1 MSINQSTDL
10 LAKLLAT
17 ENITVKQAPEAKTAM
32 FDLKNR
38 VLILPVWHNISNDL
52 RDMLVVHEV
61 GHALD
66 TPIQGYRDAYEGI
79 AKRVYGDEVNSLLT
93 RTVAGFLNVIE
104 DARIDK
110 RQKRRYPGTRKNYL
124 IGYKELIERDF
135 FGTSKRDINQ
145 MSFIDKANI
154 YFKGGFVSNRI
165 QFDAI
170 ERAFLARIEALETWD
185 ATVALTEEIYLFCK
199 KRMEEQ
205 MLNIEELINVEVVPG
220 EDDDDDGSYG
230 DYWDELDAGEG
241 DETDAEGNS
250 GEGDSE
256 EDEGDLGRTR
266 RGRSTNEND
275 TGAGERGAGQ
285 NNNAPRSETDEAW
298 EKNAERIVQNDGTS
312 YIYCNLP
319 EIDLSQAVND
329 YKVVLKQ
336 MAQSLENYFHGGN
349 GKHIAKEY
357 ELARKSMTAWK
368 MKEKDAISFM
378 VKEFETRKSAELYSR
393 ISIAKTGVIDTNK
406 LHSYKYNDDIFRRL
420 ATIPKGKNH
429 GFVMFLDWSGS
440 MHPELKQTIKQL
452 ITLTMFCKQIQ
463 VPFEVY
469 SFKDTNAGNPFF
481 PGNKENCVSGNHVVL
496 RNILSS
502 RMNNEEMMRMY
513 TNLWFTSSYMQ
524 INSDTL
530 SGTPLNECLMI
541 APYVVNEFRKKN
553 KCEIVNTIVITD
565 GDSNGGGRLV
575 NSTEGRSA
583 AYWRGTRYFYVDPI
597 TKKTYDFHPHN
608 AHSFTEDLLKILK
621 DRTDSNVIGFFLFNG
636 TFGRIQRRWS
646 LQEDVSKAKKFWHDN
661 KFYPVTT
668 AGYDQYYI
676 IDCEALRNSRKESEL
691 QIDKTKNNN
700 HIAKAF
706 AAYSAKKTVNRVL
719 LRQFVEKISKTDAQR
734 KAKI

>member
-1 MSINQSTDL
+1 MSLNSSTNL

-17 ENITVKQAPEAKTAM
+17 ENITVKQSPEAKTAM

-79 AKRVYGDEVNSLLT
+79 AKRVFGNDVNNILT
-93 RTVAGFLNVIE
+93 RTVAGFLNVVE

-124 IGYKELIERDF
+124 IGYKELIDRDF

-145 MSFIDKANI
+145 MSFIDRANV

-165 QFDAI
+165 QFDAV

-185 ATVALTEEIYLFCK
+185 DTVALTEEIYRFCK

-205 MLNIEELINVEVVPG
+205 MLNIEEIIDIEVQSG
-220 EDDDDDGSYG
+220 DDEDGDSYSDFWDDANDG
-230 DYWDELDAGEG
+230 DG
-241 DETDAEGNS
+241 DETSAEGNS
-250 GEGDSE
+250 GEGQGEDE
-256 EDEGDLGRTR
+256 EDDLGRTR
-266 RGRSTNEND
+266 RGRATDISEG
-275 TGAGERGAGQ
+275 TGDRGASENQ
-285 NNNAPRSETDEAW
+285 NAPRSETDEAW
-298 EKNAERIVQNDGTS
+298 QNNADRIVQNDGTS
-312 YIYCNLP
+312 YVYCNLP
-319 EIDLSQAVND
+319 DVDMKQAVND
-329 YKVVLKQ
+329 YKVVLAE
-336 MAQSLENYFHGGN
+336 MTTSLQNYLAGGN

-357 ELARKSMTAWK
+357 ELARKNMTAWR

-393 ISIAKTGVIDTNK
+393 ISIAKTGIIDTNK

-469 SFKDTNAGNPFF
+469 SFKDTNAPNPFYT
-481 PGNKENCVSGNHVVL
+481 GSKENCVSGNHVVL

-513 TNLWFTSSYMQ
+513 TNLWFTASYMQ

-565 GDSNGGGRLV
+565 GDSNYGGRIV
-575 NSTEGRSA
+575 NSTEKHGS
-583 AYWRGTRYFYVDPI
+583 YNWRNSRYFYVDPY
-597 TKKTYDFHPHN
+597 TKKTYDFNPHN
-608 AHSFTEDLLKILK
+608 SHMFTEDLLKILK

-636 TFGRIQRRWS
+636 SFGRIARRWS
-646 LQEDVSKAKKFWHDN
+646 IQEDNSKAKKFWSDN
-661 KFYPVTT
+661 KYYPVTT

-676 IDCEALRNSRKESEL
+676 IDCEALRNSRKDATL
-691 QIDKTKNNN
+691 DIDTTKSSKQ
-700 HIAKAF
+700 IAKAF
-706 AAYSAKKTVNRVL
+706 AAYSSKKTVNRVL